1 MDNFE
6 YSIQLNDREWAEFFQ
21 ASEECS
27 LAPVSLATAEEQ
39 CLSDIEQGEASGRD
53 GEVAS
58 RAGSEPG
65 PGRASAAPRGAGTA
79 PRLCPERGHR
89 SEPELLPDSGGE
101 AEPGCA
107 GAIPGAR
114 AEAGCLAGSAMPS
127 AQRRQPPPGPAGAS
141 APGGPGQGAAP
152 SSRVPEPEQG
162 GDAAAGRAPVAQPAA
177 LAQPEA
183 PAACA
188 SAEGSAEKSA
198 APSEPGLRGPAGDPP
213 SPALGTVPGAGTEP
227 SSPGG
232 SPSVVRPKVPA
243 QPRKSRRQRG
253 ATEGDRDPA
262 AAAAPGATGAGKAP
276 PGSPMSPRKGK
287 GKDKAAKGALVR
299 LGSEEAAENKR
310 PVPGVDGGDPG
321 AAPPKQKGKEPG
333 LQSPGK
339 AKATKHPKAGQ
350 AGGLGVRD
358 SVPVV
363 PGDGAAAPA
372 AEACQEMPGKP
383 LQPWSSAAFGGND
396 AEGAGGK
403 PAAEIPGIPAAE
415 IPAVIPRKPS
425 KVPAVPAAEIPRK
438 PSKVPA
444 VPAAEIPRKP
454 SKVPAVP
461 AAEIP
466 RKPSEIP
473 EVPAAGIPWEPV
485 AVIPRKPV
493 AEFPWEPAV
502 GIPRIPAAG
511 MPRIPTVGIPWEPA
525 TGIPRSSAVEIPR
538 SSAVEIPR
546 SSAVEI
552 PRSSAVEIPRIPA
565 AEIPRIPAIEIP
577 CEPAAGIPSIP
588 AAGIPWGAAAEI
600 PRGTSPLCFADGASG
615 KPSSLDVTWP
625 EMYEYLFC
633 DSQEEEEELG
643 SSVEGRK
650 SPLQREISWPELYEY
665 FFNEPEGSRKKGKAK
680 DRKRKKPSRL
690 DRPGLQKEAPS
701 SAPGE
706 DTVVIPVP
714 DVYEHCFPERA
725 HNRMGWRGIFS
736 VAPASEVK
744 KAVGALRSLLQRQIQ
759 LGGGQAPTSQALVPR
774 RCGEKLAL
782 VPLGGAQVWP
792 EDADT
797 ALALRGAAE
806 DPRVLSHKDMCL
818 VFCAFASWAVKT
830 SDLQAPDAWKTTQLR
845 QHLLHRV
852 LQFPGDLWDPLL
864 PNPSTWKL
872 VGREEAEE
880 TQIHGIPQEGDGC
893 MSRERLR
900 ESSIPNGLEKPSRA
914 AFLNSCPGTPLP
926 WEEMPGSRLPAA
938 FPGEE
943 CSLRRSPGS

>member
-27 LAPVSLATAEEQ
+27 LAPASLATAEEQ
-39 CLSDIEQGEASGRD
+39 CLSDIEQGEASGGD

-58 RAGSEPG
+58 RMGSEPG

-89 SEPELLPDSGGE
+89 SEPEPLPDSGGE
-101 AEPGCA
+101 AGPGCA

-114 AEAGCLAGSAMPS
+114 PEAGCPAGAAMPS
-127 AQRRQPPPGPAGAS
+127 AQRRQPPPGPS

-152 SSRVPEPEQG
+152 GGRAPEPEQG
-162 GDAAAGRAPVAQPAA
+162 GDAAAGRASLAQPAV

-183 PAACA
+183 PAVCA

-198 APSEPGLRGPAGDPP
+198 VPSEPGLRGPAGDPL

-243 QPRKSRRQRG
+243 QPKKSRRQRG

-310 PVPGVDGGDPG
+310 PVPGVDGGDAG

-333 LQSPGK
+333 PQSPGK

-358 SVPVV
+358 SVPV
-363 PGDGAAAPA
+363 
-372 AEACQEMPGKP
+372 
-383 LQPWSSAAFGGND
+383 
-396 AEGAGGK
+396 
-403 PAAEIPGIPAAE
+403 
-415 IPAVIPRKPS
+415 
-425 KVPAVPAAEIPRK
+425 
-438 PSKVPA
+438 
-444 VPAAEIPRKP
+444 
-454 SKVPAVP
+454 
-461 AAEIP
+461 
-466 RKPSEIP
+466 
-473 EVPAAGIPWEPV
+473 
-485 AVIPRKPV
+485 
-493 AEFPWEPAV
+493 
-502 GIPRIPAAG
+502 
-511 MPRIPTVGIPWEPA
+511 PA
-525 TGIPRSSAVEIPR
+525 TGIPRSPS
-538 SSAVEIPR
+538 
-546 SSAVEI
+546 
-552 PRSSAVEIPRIPA
+552 VEIPRIPA

-600 PRGTSPLCFADGASG
+600 PRGTSPLCFADGASA

-680 DRKRKKPSRL
+680 DRKRKKPSSL
-690 DRPGLQKEAPS
+690 NRPGLQKEAPS

-706 DTVVIPVP
+706 DSVVIPVP

-736 VAPASEVK
+736 VAPASEVR

-797 ALALRGAAE
+797 ALALRGKSSE

-830 SDLQAPDAWKTTQLR
+830 SDLQAPDAWKTMFLASFGTLSAIRYFRR
-845 QHLLHRV
+845 QV
-852 LQFPGDLWDPLL
+852 
-864 PNPSTWKL
+864 
-872 VGREEAEE
+872 REGHPR
-880 TQIHGIPQEGDGC
+880 T
-893 MSRERLR
+893 
-900 ESSIPNGLEKPSRA
+900 
-914 AFLNSCPGTPLP
+914 
-926 WEEMPGSRLPAA
+926 
-938 FPGEE
+938 
-943 CSLRRSPGS
+943 